1 MNQYSQSRL
10 GSKHVNQFE
19 KIQGSSDTLSADDST
34 TSRALAARAN
44 YLSLDRPDLQFST
57 KELCRAFSQ
66 PTRKDYIKLKM
77 LGRYLVGRPRMVWR
91 FPWQDQDPSPEA
103 LHIYTDTDFAGCK
116 VTRRSTS
123 GSCVMRGKHCIKT
136 SSKTQTTICLSSAE
150 AELGGIVSSASAA
163 LGLQSVAADLGLT
176 WSLELRADASAAI
189 GICRRRGL
197 GKVRHL
203 HVSDLWV
210 QDRLRSGDFKLV
222 KWPGQD
228 NLADS
233 LTKYLERKDLETHVA
248 SMGIYVEGGRS
259 ELAPQISS
267 QE

>member
-1 MNQYSQSRL
+1 M
-10 GSKHVNQFE
+10 
-19 KIQGSSDTLSADDST
+19 
-34 TSRALAARAN
+34 
-44 YLSLDRPDLQFST
+44 
-57 KELCRAFSQ
+57 
-66 PTRKDYIKLKM
+66 
-77 LGRYLVGRPRMVWR
+77 
-91 FPWQDQDPSPEA
+91 
-103 LHIYTDTDFAGCK
+103 
-116 VTRRSTS
+116 
-123 GSCVMRGKHCIKT
+123 
-136 SSKTQTTICLSSAE
+136 
-150 AELGGIVSSASAA
+150 SSASAA

-233 LTKYLERKDLETHVA
+233 LTKYLEKKDLEKHVA
-248 SMGIYVEGGRS
+248 SMGIHVEGGRS

-267 QE
+267 QEC